1 MSIKRGEVYQG
12 IVERVDFPNKGK
24 VFIEKNGIRIGVTVK
39 NTIPGQMV
47 EFRIKKAKKGQCI
60 GQLLQVLKSSSLET
74 EKKVCRYFGIC
85 GGCSY
90 QTLPYQEQ
98 LKLKEEQV
106 KRLLMQVCPKI
117 EETFEGILASPVVW
131 EYRNKM
137 EFSFGDEYKDGP
149 LALGLH
155 KRGSIYD
162 ILNIDDCKL
171 VHSDYNQVLSCTQK
185 HFLERNIPYYHK
197 DHKGVLRHLLIRR
210 AAYTGELLISLIT
223 SGQDKE
229 YEKSEEYKEKESYKE
244 SNEYEVYKESEKYEK
259 YEIGLKEWKEKLLKL
274 PLQGKIAGILHI
286 VNDSVAD
293 AVKCDKKNV
302 LYGHDYFYDQIL
314 GLKFKISTF
323 SFFQTN
329 TKGAEVLYE
338 LVREFIGDVKEQVV
352 FDLYSGTGTI
362 AQLMACVAKKVIG
375 VELVEE
381 AVQAAKENA
390 KENHLDNCEFIA
402 GDVLNVMDTIQEKP
416 DFIILDP
423 PRDGIHPK
431 ALKKICEYKVK
442 KMVYISCKP
451 TSLARDLEKLQENY
465 CVERVC
471 CIGQFPQTEH
481 VETVVLMSRV

>member
-24 VFIEKNGIRIGVTVK
+24 IFIEKNGIRIEVTVK

-60 GQLLQVLKSSSLET
+60 GQFLQVLKPSSLET

-149 LALGLH
+149 LALVLH

-171 VHSDYNQVLSCTQK
+171 VHSDYNQVLSYTQK

-223 SGQDKE
+223 SGQ
-229 YEKSEEYKEKESYKE
+229 YKED
-244 SNEYEVYKESEKYEK
+244 EKYEL
-259 YEIGLKEWKEKLLKL
+259 GLNEWKEKLLKL
-274 PLQGKIAGILHI
+274 PLEGKIAGILHM

-302 LYGHDYFYDQIL
+302 LYGQDYFYDQIL
-314 GLKFKISTF
+314 GLNFKISTF

-329 TKGAEVLYE
+329 TKGAEVLYQ

-416 DFIILDP
+416 DVIILDP

-451 TSLARDLEKLQENY
+451 TSLARDLEKLQETY

-481 VETVVLMSRV
+481 VETIVLLSQV

>member
-60 GQLLQVLKSSSLET
+60 SQLLQVLKSSSLEI

-223 SGQDKE
+223 SGQ
-229 YEKSEEYKEKESYKE
+229 YKED
-244 SNEYEVYKESEKYEK
+244 EKYEL
-259 YEIGLKEWKEKLLKL
+259 GLNEWKEKLLKL
-274 PLQGKIAGILHI
+274 PLEGKIAGILHM

-314 GLKFKISTF
+314 GLDFKISTF

-329 TKGAEVLYE
+329 TKGAEVLYQ
-338 LVREFIGDVKEQVV
+338 LIREFIGDVKEQVV

-416 DFIILDP
+416 DVIILDP

-481 VETVVLMSRV
+481 VECVVLMSRVEK

>member
-24 VFIEKNGIRIGVTVK
+24 VFIEKNSIRIEVTVK

-60 GQLLQVLKSSSLET
+60 GQVLQVLKPSSLET

-149 LALGLH
+149 LVLGLH

-223 SGQDKE
+223 SGQ
-229 YEKSEEYKEKESYKE
+229 YKED
-244 SNEYEVYKESEKYEK
+244 EKYEL
-259 YEIGLKEWKEKLLKL
+259 GLNEWKEKLLKL
-274 PLQGKIAGILHI
+274 PLEGKIAGILHM

-314 GLKFKISTF
+314 GLNFKISTF

-329 TKGAEVLYE
+329 TKGAEVLYQ

-481 VETVVLMSRV
+481 VETIVGLQRQDM

>member
-24 VFIEKNGIRIGVTVK
+24 VFIEKNSIRIEVTVK

-60 GQLLQVLKSSSLET
+60 GQVLQVLKSSSLET

-223 SGQDKE
+223 SGQ
-229 YEKSEEYKEKESYKE
+229 YKED
-244 SNEYEVYKESEKYEK
+244 EKYEL
-259 YEIGLKEWKEKLLKL
+259 GLNEWKEKLLKL
-274 PLQGKIAGILHI
+274 PLEGKIAGILHM

-314 GLKFKISTF
+314 GLNFKISTF

-329 TKGAEVLYE
+329 TKGAEVLYQ

>member
-24 VFIEKNGIRIGVTVK
+24 VFIEKNSIRIEVTVK

-60 GQLLQVLKSSSLET
+60 GQVLQVLKPSSLET

-149 LALGLH
+149 LVLGLH

-223 SGQDKE
+223 SGQ
-229 YEKSEEYKEKESYKE
+229 YKED
-244 SNEYEVYKESEKYEK
+244 EKYEL
-259 YEIGLKEWKEKLLKL
+259 GLNEWKEKLLKL
-274 PLQGKIAGILHI
+274 PLEGKIAGILHM

-314 GLKFKISTF
+314 GLNFKISTF

-329 TKGAEVLYE
+329 TKGAEVLYQ

-481 VETVVLMSRV
+481 VECVVLMSRAEK